1 MYSILFV
8 FLFSDN
14 TRTFFVIPI
23 IDKDDVS
30 LSCHADNVATLQ
42 YYNNTD
48 QWVDGQMQSETHN
61 FIFPTTMGIP
71 ILIQS
76 SSQSDIPVDMLLC
89 QYKLPDEL
97 ISNKFW
103 VPSLRYL
110 QTEYVVE
117 FPSEQSGICMV
128 ASVFN
133 NTGLTRRGNIIK
145 LSSFSQ
151 QSYNG
156 QQRGSFIAA
165 SHIISVQCY
174 IKDDHHYYIH
184 HAVPNSGNQF
194 SVNLTSL
201 QSSLDRR
208 LLITS
213 TDSNTVLNVSTRYPG
228 DCGCYNT
235 PVSSQHF
242 LIDTAGS
249 IHEHI
254 LEDEN
259 VFIEIT
265 SNRPVTILLFLNT
278 SSSFRYD
285 SFHLSPY
292 SLNDV
297 WNKQDKSPEIPNIKR
312 QYVSSF
318 FSLYTEF
325 WNDWG
330 FKQFDRVYQ

>member
-14 TRTFFVIPI
+14 TRTLFVIPI

-30 LSCHADNVATLQ
+30 LSCHADNVTTLQ

-61 FIFPTTMGIP
+61 FAFPTEMGIP
-71 ILIQS
+71 IIIQS
-76 SSQSDIPVDMLLC
+76 TSQSDIPVDMLLC

-117 FPSEQSGICMV
+117 FPSEQSGYCMV

-133 NTGLTRRGNIIK
+133 NTGLTHRGNIIK
-145 LSSFSQ
+145 LSNFSQ
-151 QSYNG
+151 QSYRD
-156 QQRGSFIAA
+156 QHLGSFIAA

-174 IKDDHHYYIH
+174 ITDDHHYYIH

-228 DCGCYNT
+228 DCGCNST
-235 PVSSQHF
+235 LVSSHHF

>member
-8 FLFSDN
+8 FLFSEN

-23 IDKDDVS
+23 IAKDDVS

-42 YYNNTD
+42 YYNTD

-61 FIFPTTMGIP
+61 FAFPTTIGIP

-89 QYKLPDEL
+89 QYTSQVSDEV

-117 FPSEQSGICMV
+117 FPSEQSGYCMV

-133 NTGLTRRGNIIK
+133 NTGLTHRGNIIK
-145 LSSFSQ
+145 LSNFSQ
-151 QSYNG
+151 QSYTG
-156 QQRGSFIAA
+156 QQGGSFIAA

-174 IKDDHHYYIH
+174 IIDDHHYYIH

-235 PVSSQHF
+235 LVSSQHF

-330 FKQFDRVYQ
+330 FLKTI